1 MHGLTCL
8 HFSFPSLPHLDVGAC
23 FDLSSTSILC
33 IASVAALPL
42 ICLFSLAFAIRASVH
57 FASDLHIA
65 SVSSLRAS
73 PAFHNACSC
82 MAFRR
87 FLIDVVIHFSNLV
100 ALILQLLLHTIL
112 ESLIPAGKLC
122 PLINVE

>member
-57 FASDLHIA
+57 FASDFHIA

-73 PAFHNACSC
+73 PAFHIACSC

-87 FLIDVVIHFSNLV
+87 FRIDVCFCVQRGFSLMFR
-100 ALILQLLLHTIL
+100 LLLPTPL